1 MNGRGVLAIGV
12 LAAWGAG
19 IVAFA
24 QRELS
29 RSPRERL
36 AEIAMRV
43 APGATYFAVE
53 REGRH
58 VGFAS
63 NTIDTIPGGLQVTDY
78 FVADMAVDG
87 VVKRASAQSI
97 VHLSR
102 ALALRDFTMSF
113 GTDSLPMT
121 ASGRIVGDSIL
132 EYVVQLSGGASDTT
146 RVRLSGPLLLPTLVP
161 LAVALGRVPKVGVR
175 YSVDIFDPSRMS
187 VKTLGVTIKAESLFV
202 VADSAAFD
210 PNRKRWRRAHVDSV
224 RGWRVVSTDGVA
236 FDSWVDE
243 LGRMIA
249 VRAPAGFALR
259 RTAYEL
265 AFENW
270 RSTSAQ
276 ARGIAALVTS
286 KRSASAPSPSAHT
299 VRR

>member
-1 MNGRGVLAIGV
+1 MNGRAVLAIGV

-24 QRELS
+24 RRELS

-36 AEIAMRV
+36 AEVAMRV

-63 NTIDTIPGGLQVTDY
+63 NTLDTIPGGLQVTDY

-97 VHLSR
+97 AHLSR

-187 VKTLGVTIKAESLFV
+187 VKTLGVTITAESLFV

-286 KRSASAPSPSAHT
+286 RSPAPAHPPVTRT